1 MAQINFGDKGGVIVH
16 DDLQNGRVLV
26 EVSRFHQQVQRQFK
40 GRTATGFYSSYEN
53 NPPFEPQD
61 NNVMLAI
68 PAENIQSEDQIK
80 EFNRRVS
87 GAARIHQKI
96 AQDFQDIHDVVR
108 FDHTVD
114 DRKIISRYGQDKAK
128 DADGNTYLK
137 SWAYG
142 EVIGRN
148 ESYVAFASGENN
160 DARFI
165 RILPIEKFISRED
178 DKDNLNNI
186 LNKRLA
192 QGSYKKLTWNDDK
205 SITVEDAQKVVRS
218 TQRDEQKEV
227 ATEQAETTPKPSRSR
242 AKPKETQLAA

>member
-1 MAQINFGDKGGVIVH
+1 MAQINYGDKGGVIVH

-53 NPPFEPQD
+53 NPPFEPQE
-61 NNVMLAI
+61 NNVMLAV
-68 PAENIQSEDQIK
+68 PAENLQTEDQIK
-80 EFNRRVS
+80 DFNRRVS
-87 GAARIHQKI
+87 GAARTHQKI
-96 AQDFQDIHDVVR
+96 SQDFQDIHDVVR

-148 ESYVAFASGENN
+148 DSYVAFASGENT

-165 RILPIEKFISRED
+165 RILPVEKFVTRDD

-205 SITVEDAQKVVRS
+205 SISVEDAQRVVRN
-218 TQRDEQKEV
+218 TQKEQQQD
-227 ATEQAETTPKPSRSR
+227 AAPEQSQETAKPSRSR
-242 AKPKETQLAA
+242 PKAKEAQMAA